1 MRNKKLMKQNDKKE
15 KCVARERMGL
25 AHEEAVGK
33 LRVGTDG
40 SMVKTDHQKTRKF
53 FKPKEFMKK
62 VASISELVQR
72 PPMSVNL
79 AATTLE
85 QAVKVVKGVSG
96 DEKTGLL
103 CVRTLW
109 VKLVR
114 LFKPLQQDTDFD
126 VAELKTVAKK
136 LLEHVKK

>member
-1 MRNKKLMKQNDKKE
+1 MRNKKLMKQNAKKKNVWPVNE
-15 KCVARERMGL
+15 WELPTKRQLEGY
-25 AHEEAVGK
+25 
-33 LRVGTDG
+33 VGTDG

-53 FKPKEFMKK
+53 FKPKKFMKK

-79 AATTLE
+79 AAATLE